1 MDSGENGDAGGG
13 DGGGAKCNRSLSC
26 RSRAPLRPT
35 ELNFGAAAAA
45 GAEPRR
51 RTYSMP
57 SKNKRAF
64 VADAQRQ
71 VQRSSSGSSTPEDFI
86 RVRTFSTSSKGIL
99 NRGDS
104 FKRKRRATNIAAA
117 VAAATAAET
126 EQNSQTTALV
136 DAAKEATGTTTG
148 RAEAAAEAAI
158 KPGVVGVPG
167 PAAAAAAAVRRVLP
181 SSSAEKSRVLVM
193 GGAGVGKRSI
203 MQQFLTSEYMGTA
216 DSSSLGKYAIDFHS
230 YTFISTEIERV
241 ANPCEKEFT
250 R

>member
-117 VAAATAAET
+117 ET

-148 RAEAAAEAAI
+148 RGEAAAEAAV

-167 PAAAAAAAVRRVLP
+167 PAAAVRRVLP